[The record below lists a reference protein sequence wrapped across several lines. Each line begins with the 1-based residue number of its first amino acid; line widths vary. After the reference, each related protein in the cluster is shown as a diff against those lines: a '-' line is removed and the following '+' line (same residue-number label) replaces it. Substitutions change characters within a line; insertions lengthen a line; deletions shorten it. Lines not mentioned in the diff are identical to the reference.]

1 MIPFYRAIHFSG
13 GSWPI
18 YILESRAWK
27 VSILILTHFFHG
39 LSCVSVPPTSNVL
52 QFYRVIVVPNLAA
65 TYFWDVNIKLWEMNK
80 KKKYLAIM
88 KLFTKDL
95 FYRHLEKW
103 RYWEDIPVILCSKW
117 TSITPVDKSLSN
129 ILLSKVSASW
139 NSLCSSWSEKH
150 PFSETPL
157 DHILPSGQ

>member
-1 MIPFYRAIHFSG
+1 MTDIHTRVTR
-13 GSWPI
+13 
-18 YILESRAWK
+18 LESFNFDPNT
-27 VSILILTHFFHG
+27 LFHG

-95 FYRHLEKW
+95 FYRHLEK
-103 RYWEDIPVILCSKW
+103 
-117 TSITPVDKSLSN
+117 
-129 ILLSKVSASW
+129 
-139 NSLCSSWSEKH
+139 
-150 PFSETPL
+150 
-157 DHILPSGQ
+157 